1 MFLTDQRVVVRR
13 VSGWQ
18 EPTEPP
24 LMNVDG
30 ADITQVRQVG
40 VGGSGRFALTVT
52 GGSSATEV
60 SFSPSSDHTVSLAL
74 AQNLY
79 GNLEFCVMHWRQ
91 GQIPFEGQ
99 ADVFRAISERR

>member
-24 LMNVDG
+24 LMSFEG
-30 ADITQVRQVG
+30 ADIAQVRQVG
-40 VGGSGRFALTVT
+40 VGGSAGFELKVT
-52 GGSSATEV
+52 GGSGATEI
-60 SFSPSSDHTVSLAL
+60 SFLPTSDHEVPTKL

-91 GQIPFEGQ
+91 GQIPFEGHD
-99 ADVFRAISERR
+99 DVFRTRL

>member
-24 LMNVDG
+24 LMNLEG
-30 ADITQVRQVG
+30 ADIAQVRQVG
-40 VGGSGRFALTVT
+40 VGGSARFELKVK

-60 SFSPSSDHTVSLAL
+60 SFLPTSDHKVSREL

-91 GQIPFEGQ
+91 GQIPFEGH
-99 ADVFRAISERR
+99 ADVFRTRL